1 MLCLHRSSCI
11 ELFMLFNVNMS
22 RVRPT
27 KRKCPTCASAL
38 VPGSTK
44 RGLDGQMW
52 ASKMLSNGAYRW
64 QRAPSKAKPQPSKA
78 RRAATKRP
86 SKARRVANGLPSKAK
101 GKTCEQ
107 DVDTLITKKCKNKG
121 LFSCQP
127 RRLRNKLVESCKTCR
142 ADPEQCAKHAND
154 LKQKREIREGMSK
167 MQNHRDRVYQAMTL

>member
-1 MLCLHRSSCI
+1 MEALESAAPLFYSDQPDGCTFSSDLDEVAQSYKRCAADK
-11 ELFMLFNVNMS
+11 S
-22 RVRPT
+22 WRVRIAVT
-27 KRKCPTCASAL
+27 NSLAGVADN
-38 VPGSTK
+38 V
-44 RGLDGQMW
+44 
-52 ASKMLSNGAYRW
+52 SKE
-64 QRAPSKAKPQPSKA
+64 
-78 RRAATKRP
+78 
-86 SKARRVANGLPSKAK
+86 VKAK